1 MFITLIFTYNNH
13 LNLHNETIFV
23 CNITYIMP
31 FNKKKTKISFTFF
44 IKLTINEILKK
55 IIKLKDTIFFKS

>member
-13 LNLHNETIFV
+13 LNLYNETIFV

-31 FNKKKTKISFTFF
+31 FNKKNKNLFRKYIYANSKGKLEFF
-44 IKLTINEILKK
+44 YVWPPPLSN
-55 IIKLKDTIFFKS
+55 